1 MYLCEISVPQD
12 AIGGCYGVLTRRRG
26 IVQSE
31 EQRPGTPMMTLKAFL
46 PVLESFG
53 FTADLR
59 ANTGGKAFPQCV
71 FDHWQALGGNPLE
84 PGTKINDVVLGVRKR
99 KGLEPAI
106 PPLDRF
112 LDKL

>member
-1 MYLCEISVPQD
+1 MGNI
-12 AIGGCYGVLTRRRG
+12 YGVLNRRRG
-26 IVQSE
+26 HVSTA
-31 EQRPGTPMMTLKAFL
+31 EQRIGTPMYNVKCYL

-59 ANTGGKAFPQCV
+59 QHTGGKAFPQCV
-71 FDHWQALGGNPLE
+71 FDHWQILGSDPMNDGIARDAALK
-84 PGTKINDVVLGVRKR
+84 TRKR
-99 KGLEPAI
+99 KGLSEDF